1 MTKVLFIGL
10 VWPEPS
16 SSAAGWRILHIVKL
30 LLQTHEV
37 HFASAAS
44 KSSFSYDL
52 KTIGVIEHQI
62 ELNNSSFDL
71 FVSQLDPSMVVF
83 DRFMIEE
90 QYGWRISE
98 SVPHAV
104 KILDT
109 EDLHFLRIA
118 RQESVKK
125 GIPVNYYNE
134 TAKREIASILR
145 CDLSLIISEFEMKLL
160 KDRFKVE
167 EDRLFFL
174 PFQEDKLEEQQQRN
188 DYNERAN
195 FVFIGN
201 FIHEPNWRTVEL
213 LKTKIWPDLRR
224 KLPVAELHIY
234 GAYASE
240 KVNQLHNPKERFF
253 IKGRADDARET
264 LEKYRVLLAPIP
276 FGAGAK
282 GKFVDAMYSGTPS
295 ITTVVGAENMS
306 VDNQWGGYIED
317 DFVQFI
323 EKAIN
328 LYTDR
333 EEWQVLQGIG
343 FDIFNSTIADNS
355 YSEALLKWIEYALLN
370 IMTIR
375 EKNFIGQILQQQ
387 QLNATK
393 YMSLW
398 IEQKNKNTNID

>member
-1 MTKVLFIGL
+1 M
-10 VWPEPS
+10 
-16 SSAAGWRILHIVKL
+16 
-30 LLQTHEV
+30 
-37 HFASAAS
+37 
-44 KSSFSYDL
+44 
-52 KTIGVIEHQI
+52 
-62 ELNNSSFDL
+62 
-71 FVSQLDPSMVVF
+71 
-83 DRFMIEE
+83 
-90 QYGWRISE
+90 
-98 SVPHAV
+98 
-104 KILDT
+104 
-109 EDLHFLRIA
+109 
-118 RQESVKK
+118 
-125 GIPVNYYNE
+125 
-134 TAKREIASILR
+134 
-145 CDLSLIISEFEMKLL
+145 
-160 KDRFKVE
+160 
-167 EDRLFFL
+167 
-174 PFQEDKLEEQQQRN
+174 
-188 DYNERAN
+188 
-195 FVFIGN
+195 
-201 FIHEPNWRTVEL
+201 
-213 LKTKIWPDLRR
+213 RR